1 MNEFIRSLWLGR
13 LYEIIL
19 DERQSYHAFLTTTRN
34 DQEEDSTT
42 VSHPRNFSRT
52 RSSLGTSWTRGRRR
66 RSEPSVSFIQC
77 TISVLSPMLKLPT
90 NRLADLLELRRLK
103 KLRQGIDA
111 AKLSKGDVKKR
122 RKRTRE
128 EEEELAGGLRKGTA
142 VDEDE

>member
-1 MNEFIRSLWLGR
+1 
-13 LYEIIL
+13 
-19 DERQSYHAFLTTTRN
+19 
-34 DQEEDSTT
+34 
-42 VSHPRNFSRT
+42 
-52 RSSLGTSWTRGRRR
+52 
-66 RSEPSVSFIQC
+66 
-77 TISVLSPMLKLPT
+77 MLKLPT